1 MGKRLLYLENL
12 IQSRGMVILGEI
24 DRLRNEINAF
34 FFNFQKKILA
44 RYTGGLAIQEIIAL
58 LIPEV
63 DLRDRIF

>member
-1 MGKRLLYLENL
+1 M
-12 IQSRGMVILGEI
+12 ILWEI

-34 FFNFQKKILA
+34 YLNFQKKILA